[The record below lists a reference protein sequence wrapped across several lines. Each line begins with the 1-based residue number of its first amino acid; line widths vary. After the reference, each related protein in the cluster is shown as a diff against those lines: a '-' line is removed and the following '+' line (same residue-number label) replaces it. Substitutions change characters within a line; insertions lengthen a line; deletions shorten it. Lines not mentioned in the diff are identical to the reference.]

1 MILTCPSCTTRYF
14 VDDASLGGGRSVRC
28 AACSHTWFAQPA
40 LVLSQAADTGEDA
53 APRGA
58 LTREQVERMRRG
70 PPAFGQ
76 QTGSPSA
83 RLKAQQMERERKQ
96 RVRAAI
102 GAWGG
107 AGAAVAAAATGA
119 VLLRE
124 DIAGVWPQAA
134 GAYAAVGLDVNVY
147 GLEFADL
154 QIERVYDGPT
164 PTLVVSGAIRN
175 IGGDEKPAPPL
186 RFALQDANGAEVY
199 HWVMRIDGRAL
210 APGGSVPFS
219 STIDNPPLQAANLEA
234 TFASAR
240 EARDAL
246 QAGHAPRPPVQPALT
261 APAEATDAPLVLGPE
276 GETHSGEEAPAS
288 AAPAQIGSLEPAP
301 LRARPLTDLA
311 PRLPEAPLL
320 PQRGAAG

>member
-14 VDDASLGGGRSVRC
+14 VDDTSLGGGRSVRC

-40 LVLSQAADTGEDA
+40 LVLDQSAAANDDL
-53 APRGA
+53 APRGP

-70 PPAFGQ
+70 APTFGQ
-76 QTGSPSA
+76 QPSNSA
-83 RLKAQQMERERKQ
+83 RLKAQQLERERKQ

-124 DIAGVWPQAA
+124 DIAGIWPQAA

-154 QIERVYDGPT
+154 QIERAYDGPT
-164 PTLVVSGAIRN
+164 PVLVVSGAIRN

-186 RFALQDANGAEVY
+186 RFALQDVNGAEVY
-199 HWVMRIDGRAL
+199 SWVMRIDGREL
-210 APGGSVPFS
+210 PPGGSVPFS

-240 EARDAL
+240 EALNAL
-246 QAGHAPRPPVQPALT
+246 QAGQAPKPPVQPALT
-261 APAEATDAPLVLGPE
+261 PEPDASNEPLVLGPE
-276 GETHSGEEAPAS
+276 GESHDGADAPAS
-288 AAPAQIGSLEPAP
+288 AAPAQIGALEPSP